1 MLSTVL
7 ILNLL
12 VALCMMAW
20 AWQKT
25 LVTVPM
31 IGWVPAEQRPEY
43 LERLQ
48 RKNALLQFPVGS
60 FELMS
65 SFMIVITAALHTS
78 DDAQTRFFLLH
89 GVAFFILLA
98 AKAIQ
103 FVMIK
108 PLWKNLNQ
116 PSASAPLAPL
126 VQWHWVVVGL
136 LTLRMALMVLS
147 VLQK

>member
-20 AWQKT
+20 AWQKAI
-25 LVTVPM
+25 VTVPM
-31 IGWVPAEQRPEY
+31 MAWVSGDQQSTY

-78 DDAQTRFFLLH
+78 NDAQTRFFLLH

-98 AKAIQ
+98 TKAVQ

-108 PLWKNLNQ
+108 PLWTKLNRTEHNNTLT
-116 PSASAPLAPL
+116 PLI
-126 VQWHWVVVGL
+126 QWHWAVVGL
-136 LTLRMALMVLS
+136 LTLRVALMVIS
-147 VLQK
+147 ILQK